1 MEEKTIMK
9 AKSIYAVLA
18 SLMLTTG
25 LVACGPE
32 TNPTGGNT
40 GVGTTS
46 SPTTQAPEVKKG
58 TVVLSFDNNQ
68 GTVTADKTNGD
79 VGQTVTLTITP
90 NEGYE
95 IDSVKAN
102 DKVLSG
108 TTYSFKLVEGENN
121 VEVTFKAKAVE
132 PEVEYNIIYTASEDY
147 DVKELSATKAK
158 KGQTVTFKV
167 EVKNEN
173 KELDEVKVNGT
184 ALTANDGVYS
194 FVMGEADVAIEVT
207 LKDKAV
213 EPEVEYNITY
223 TASEDYTVTNLAT
236 KATKGTKV
244 TFNIAV
250 NDENK
255 ELSSIKANDVDCTLE
270 EDGSYSFVMPE
281 GDVAIAITLQ
291 TKVNLNLSITS
302 DKQSYKEGDGAAVL
316 QATFGDVQV
325 EGATYVWDGTD
336 AKDIGVVNPFADD
349 ESKQYFTP
357 TNVGKGTV
365 KVTATVDGKEYK
377 ASLNITVEADYT
389 KYTEIKTADAMV
401 ELLNKKDAINGKY
414 CLGANIDLGGMQVNG
429 RANNSIFVGTIDGR
443 GYTLSNFV
451 VKNDSSL
458 ETDKAT
464 GLFWQYQGVL
474 RNIHIKGTID
484 SAGFS
489 GLLAKEVCGP
499 QAKIT
504 DCLFEAKNVQTG
516 VDWTWA
522 RNGVI
527 ASTLQNEA
535 KVENVVTN
543 LDATDAMCLPFFAYS
558 WTETQ
563 VMKNAYT
570 NIAHDTQ
577 NENYK
582 PFNPNGGDI
591 SAQVMENINHT
602 PFDSTLAS
610 AYTTLDSSVWTLEDN
625 KMPVLAHDSEA
636 PEKLEAMLIASAD
649 TTSLSMKE
657 DGTKTATITTSLKY
671 STETLSDYSYT
682 LDPSDASV
690 ISVTN
695 NNDGTFGI
703 TAVAAGEATV
713 SVSAKLGDKTLTA
726 EAITFTVKSADAPKY
741 EIPDGA
747 FEIKDVATF
756 KTVFDKGAAY
766 STRNFYLSSDI
777 DLTGDELT
785 TAKMMWMAGEFSGIF
800 EGQGHTI
807 TGDISW
813 DMFNIIAAN
822 GVVRNLNIKTSNPVE
837 ANRGPLAHTNK
848 GTISNVH
855 IDMTVVEKRA
865 TNTFAGMFFSNEG
878 KVEDSSVAFHVNTA
892 SNTIKSFSNIGSGTY
907 TNCTYTVDGT
917 WDGAQ
922 NAVVAT
928 DGTTKKDA

>member
-1 MEEKTIMK
+1 MK

-40 GVGTTS
+40 GGGITS

-132 PEVEYNIIYTASEDY
+132 PEVEYNITYTASEDY

-173 KELDEVKVNGT
+173 KELDEVKANGT

-194 FVMGEADVAIEVT
+194 FVMGEADAVIEVT

-281 GDVAIAITLQ
+281 GDVAIEITLQ

-316 QATFGDVQV
+316 QATFGDDQV

-336 AKDIGVVNPFADD
+336 AKDVGVVNPFADD
-349 ESKQYFTP
+349 DSKQYFTP

-365 KVTATVDGKEYK
+365 KVTATVNGKEYK

-389 KYTEIKTADAMV
+389 KYTEIKTADAMI
-401 ELLNKKDAINGKY
+401 ELLNKKDTVNGKY

-429 RANNSIFVGTIDGR
+429 RANNSIFVGTLDGR

-464 GLFWQYQGVL
+464 GLFWMYQGVL

-484 SAGFS
+484 TAGFS
-489 GLLAKEVCGP
+489 GLLAKEVSGP

-558 WTETQ
+558 WTGTQ

-582 PFNPNGGDI
+582 PFNPEGRDI

-610 AYTTLDSSVWTLEDN
+610 AYTTLDSSIWTLEDN

-636 PEKLEAMLIASAD
+636 PEKLEAKLTASAD

-766 STRNFYLSSDI
+766 STRNFYLSADI

-785 TAKMMWMAGEFSGIF
+785 TTQMMWMAGEFSGIF

-807 TGDISW
+807 TGDIGW
-813 DMFNIIAAN
+813 DMFNIIAAS
-822 GVVRNLNIKTSNPVE
+822 GVVRNVNIKTSNPIE

-892 SNTIKSFSNIGSGTY
+892 SNTIKSFSSVGSGTY

>member
-1 MEEKTIMK
+1 MK

-40 GVGTTS
+40 GGSTTS

-102 DKVLSG
+102 DKALSG

-132 PEVEYNIIYTASEDY
+132 PEVEYNITYAASEDY

-194 FVMGEADVAIEVT
+194 FVMGEADAVIEVT

-244 TFNIAV
+244 TFNIAI

-316 QATFGDVQV
+316 QATFGDDQV

-336 AKDIGVVNPFADD
+336 AKDIGVVNPFTDD
-349 ESKQYFTP
+349 DSKQYFTP

-504 DCLFEAKNVQTG
+504 DCLFEAKNVQTMADG
-516 VDWTWA
+516 TWG

-543 LDATDAMCLPFFAYS
+543 LDATDAMCMPFFAYS
-558 WTETQ
+558 WTGTQ

-570 NIAHDTQ
+570 NIVHDTEH
-577 NENYK
+577 ENYK
-582 PFNPNGGDI
+582 PFNPSGGDI

-610 AYTTLDSSVWTLEDN
+610 AYTTLDSSIWTLEDN

-636 PEKLEAMLIASAD
+636 PEKLEAMLTASAD

-713 SVSAKLGDKTLTA
+713 SVSAKLGDKTLTT

-766 STRNFYLSSDI
+766 TTRNFYLSSDI
-777 DLTGDELT
+777 DLTGDNLT
-785 TAKMMWMAGEFSGIF
+785 TTQMMWMAGEFSGIF

-822 GVVRNLNIKTSNPVE
+822 GVVRNVNIKTSNPVE

>member
-1 MEEKTIMK
+1 MK

-40 GVGTTS
+40 GGGITS

-132 PEVEYNIIYTASEDY
+132 PEVEYNITYTASEDY

-184 ALTANDGVYS
+184 ALIANDGVYS
-194 FVMGEADVAIEVT
+194 FVMGEADAVIEVT

-316 QATFGDVQV
+316 QATFGDDQV

-336 AKDIGVVNPFADD
+336 AKDVGVVNPFADD
-349 ESKQYFTP
+349 DSKQYFTP

-365 KVTATVDGKEYK
+365 KVTATVNGKEYK

-389 KYTEIKTADAMV
+389 KYTEIKTADAMI
-401 ELLNKKDAINGKY
+401 ELLNKKDTVNGKY

-429 RANNSIFVGTIDGR
+429 RANNSIFVGTLDGR

-451 VKNDSSL
+451 VKNDSSQ

-484 SAGFS
+484 AAGFS
-489 GLLAKEVCGP
+489 GLLAKEVSGP

-527 ASTLQNEA
+527 ASTLQNAA

-558 WTETQ
+558 WTGTQ

-582 PFNPNGGDI
+582 PFNPEGHDI

-610 AYTTLDSSVWTLEDN
+610 AYTTLDSSIWTLEDN
-625 KMPVLAHDSEA
+625 KMPVLTHDSEA
-636 PEKLEAMLIASAD
+636 PEKLEAKLTASAD

-766 STRNFYLSSDI
+766 TTRNFYLSSDI
-777 DLTGDELT
+777 DLTGDDLT
-785 TAKMMWMAGEFSGIF
+785 TTQMMWMAGEFSGIF

-813 DMFNIIAAN
+813 DMFNIIAAS
-822 GVVRNLNIKTSNPVE
+822 GVVRNVNIKTSNPIE

-892 SNTIKSFSNIGSGTY
+892 SNTIKSFSSVGSGTY

>member
-1 MEEKTIMK
+1 MK

-40 GVGTTS
+40 GGGTTS

-132 PEVEYNIIYTASEDY
+132 PEVEYNITYAASEDY

-244 TFNIAV
+244 TFNIAI

-316 QATFGDVQV
+316 QATFGDDQV

-349 ESKQYFTP
+349 DSKQYFTP

-766 STRNFYLSSDI
+766 TTRNFYLSSDI
-777 DLTGDELT
+777 DLTGDDLT
-785 TAKMMWMAGEFSGIF
+785 TTQMMWMAGEFSGIF

-813 DMFNIIAAN
+813 DMFNIIAAS
-822 GVVRNLNIKTSNPVE
+822 GVVRNVNIKTSNPVE

>member
-1 MEEKTIMK
+1 MK

-40 GVGTTS
+40 GGSTTS

-132 PEVEYNIIYTASEDY
+132 PEVEYNITYAASEDY

-194 FVMGEADVAIEVT
+194 FVMGETDAVIEVT

-244 TFNIAV
+244 TFNIAI

-291 TKVNLNLSITS
+291 TKVNLNLTITS

-316 QATFGDVQV
+316 QATFGDDQV

-336 AKDIGVVNPFADD
+336 AKDVGVINPYTDD

-429 RANNSIFVGTIDGR
+429 RANNSIFVGTLDGR

-489 GLLAKEVCGP
+489 GLLAKEVSGP
-499 QAKIT
+499 QARIT

-543 LDATDAMCLPFFAYS
+543 LDATDAMCMPFFAYS
-558 WTETQ
+558 WTGTQ

-582 PFNPNGGDI
+582 PFNPEGRDI

-610 AYTTLDSSVWTLEDN
+610 AYTTLDSSIWTLEDN

-636 PEKLEAMLIASAD
+636 PEKLEAKLTASAD

-766 STRNFYLSSDI
+766 TTRNFYLSNDI
-777 DLTGDELT
+777 DLTGDDLT
-785 TAKMMWMAGEFSGIF
+785 TTPMMWMAGEFSGIF

-822 GVVRNLNIKTSNPVE
+822 GVVRNVNIKTSNPVE

>member
-1 MEEKTIMK
+1 MK

-40 GVGTTS
+40 GGGITS

-132 PEVEYNIIYTASEDY
+132 PEVEYNITYTASEDY

-184 ALTANDGVYS
+184 ALIANDGVYS
-194 FVMGEADVAIEVT
+194 FVMGEADAVIEVT

-223 TASEDYTVTNLAT
+223 TVSEDYTVTNLAT

-316 QATFGDVQV
+316 QATFGDDQV

-336 AKDIGVVNPFADD
+336 AKDVGVVNPFADD
-349 ESKQYFTP
+349 DSKQYFTP

-365 KVTATVDGKEYK
+365 KVTATVNGKEYK

-389 KYTEIKTADAMV
+389 KYTEIKTADAMI
-401 ELLNKKDAINGKY
+401 ELLNKKDTVNGKY

-429 RANNSIFVGTIDGR
+429 RANNSTFVGTIDGR

-484 SAGFS
+484 TAGFS
-489 GLLAKEVCGP
+489 GLLAKEVSGP
-499 QAKIT
+499 QTRIT

-577 NENYK
+577 SENYK
-582 PFNPNGGDI
+582 PFNPEGRDI

-610 AYTTLDSSVWTLEDN
+610 AYTTLDSSIWTLEDN

-636 PEKLEAMLIASAD
+636 PVKLEAMLTASVD

-741 EIPDGA
+741 EIPDDA
-747 FEIKDVATF
+747 FEIKDIATF

-807 TGDISW
+807 TGDINW
-813 DMFNIIAAN
+813 DMFNIIAAS
-822 GVVRNLNIKTSNPVE
+822 GVVRNVNIKTSNPIE

-848 GTISNVH
+848 GTILNVH
-855 IDMTVVEKRA
+855 IDMTVVDERA

>member
-1 MEEKTIMK
+1 MK

-40 GVGTTS
+40 GGSTTS

-108 TTYSFKLVEGENN
+108 ATYSFKLVEGENN

-132 PEVEYNIIYTASEDY
+132 PEVEYNITYTASEDY

-173 KELDEVKVNGT
+173 KELDEVKANGT

-194 FVMGEADVAIEVT
+194 FVMGEADAVIEVT

-244 TFNIAV
+244 TFNIAI

-291 TKVNLNLSITS
+291 IKVNLNLSITS

-316 QATFGDVQV
+316 QATFGDDQV

-570 NIAHDTQ
+570 NIAHDTEH
-577 NENYK
+577 ENYE

-602 PFDSTLAS
+602 LFDSTLAS

-636 PEKLEAMLIASAD
+636 PEKLEAMLTASAD

-690 ISVTN
+690 INVTN

-766 STRNFYLSSDI
+766 TTRNFYLSSDI

-785 TAKMMWMAGEFSGIF
+785 TTQMMWMAGEFSGIF

-822 GVVRNLNIKTSNPVE
+822 GVVRNVNIKTSNPVE

>member
-1 MEEKTIMK
+1 MK

-40 GVGTTS
+40 GGGTTS

-132 PEVEYNIIYTASEDY
+132 PEVEYNITYTASEDY

-194 FVMGEADVAIEVT
+194 FVMGEADAVIEVT

-281 GDVAIAITLQ
+281 GDVTIAITLQ

-316 QATFGDVQV
+316 QATFGDDQV

-429 RANNSIFVGTIDGR
+429 RANNSIFVGTLDGR
-443 GYTLSNFV
+443 GYTLSNFM

-636 PEKLEAMLIASAD
+636 PEKLEAMLTASAD

-747 FEIKDVATF
+747 FEIKDIATF

-822 GVVRNLNIKTSNPVE
+822 GVVRNVNIKTSNPVE

>member
-1 MEEKTIMK
+1 MK

-40 GVGTTS
+40 GGSTTS

-132 PEVEYNIIYTASEDY
+132 PEVEYNVTYAASEDY

-167 EVKNEN
+167 EAKNEN

-194 FVMGEADVAIEVT
+194 FVMGEADAVIEVT

-281 GDVAIAITLQ
+281 GDVAIVITLQ

-316 QATFGDVQV
+316 QATFGDDQV

-451 VKNDSSL
+451 IKNDSSQ

-489 GLLAKEVCGP
+489 GLLAKEVSGP
-499 QAKIT
+499 QARIT

-543 LDATDAMCLPFFAYS
+543 LDATDAMCMPFFAYS

-582 PFNPNGGDI
+582 PFNPEGRDI

-610 AYTTLDSSVWTLEDN
+610 AYTTLDSSIWTLEDN

-636 PEKLEAMLIASAD
+636 PEKLEAMLTASAD

-766 STRNFYLSSDI
+766 TTRNFYLSNDI
-777 DLTGDELT
+777 DLTGDDLT
-785 TAKMMWMAGEFSGIF
+785 TTKMMWMAGEFSGIF

-822 GVVRNLNIKTSNPVE
+822 GVVRNVNIKTSNPVE

>member
-1 MEEKTIMK
+1 MK
-9 AKSIYAVLA
+9 AKSIYSVLA

-40 GVGTTS
+40 GGSTTS

-132 PEVEYNIIYTASEDY
+132 PEVEYNVTYAASEDY
-147 DVKELSATKAK
+147 DVKELSVTKAK

-173 KELDEVKVNGT
+173 KELDEVKANGT
-184 ALTANDGVYS
+184 ALTADDGVYS
-194 FVMGEADVAIEVT
+194 FVMGEADAVIEVT

-244 TFNIAV
+244 TFNIAI

-451 VKNDSSL
+451 VKNDSSE

-516 VDWTWA
+516 VDWTWG

-543 LDATDAMCLPFFAYS
+543 LDATDAMCMPFFAYS
-558 WTETQ
+558 WTGTQ

-610 AYTTLDSSVWTLEDN
+610 AYTTLDSSIWTLEDN

-636 PEKLEAMLIASAD
+636 PEKLEAMLTASAD

-766 STRNFYLSSDI
+766 TTRNFYLSNDI
-777 DLTGDELT
+777 DLTGDDLT
-785 TAKMMWMAGEFSGIF
+785 TTPMMWMAGEFSGIF

-822 GVVRNLNIKTSNPVE
+822 GVVRNVNIKTSNSVE

-928 DGTTKKDA
+928 DGTTKKDV

>member
-40 GVGTTS
+40 GGGITS

-132 PEVEYNIIYTASEDY
+132 PEVEYNITYTASEDY

-194 FVMGEADVAIEVT
+194 FVMGEADAVIEVT

-316 QATFGDVQV
+316 QATFGDDQV

-336 AKDIGVVNPFADD
+336 AKDVGVVNPFADD
-349 ESKQYFTP
+349 DSKQYFTP

-365 KVTATVDGKEYK
+365 KVTATVNGKEYK

-389 KYTEIKTADAMV
+389 KYTEIKTADAMI
-401 ELLNKKDAINGKY
+401 ELLNKKDTVNGKY

-429 RANNSIFVGTIDGR
+429 RANNSIFVGTLDGR

-558 WTETQ
+558 WTGTQ

-582 PFNPNGGDI
+582 PFNPEGHDI

-610 AYTTLDSSVWTLEDN
+610 AYTTLDSSIWTLEDN

-777 DLTGDELT
+777 DLTGDDLT
-785 TAKMMWMAGEFSGIF
+785 TTQMMWMAGEFSGIF

-813 DMFNIIAAN
+813 DMFNIIAAS
-822 GVVRNLNIKTSNPVE
+822 GVVRNVNIKTSNPIE

-892 SNTIKSFSNIGSGTY
+892 SNTIKSFSSVGSGTY

>member
-1 MEEKTIMK
+1 MK

-40 GVGTTS
+40 GGSTTS

-132 PEVEYNIIYTASEDY
+132 PEVEYNITFAASEDY
-147 DVKELSATKAK
+147 DVKELSVTKAK

-194 FVMGEADVAIEVT
+194 FVMGEADAVIEVT

-244 TFNIAV
+244 TFNIAI

-451 VKNDSSL
+451 VKNDSSE

-516 VDWTWA
+516 VDWTWG

-543 LDATDAMCLPFFAYS
+543 LDATDAMCMPFFAYS

-636 PEKLEAMLIASAD
+636 PEKLEAKLTASAD

-671 STETLSDYSYT
+671 STETLSDYFYT

-766 STRNFYLSSDI
+766 TTRNFYLSNDI
-777 DLTGDELT
+777 DLTGDDLT
-785 TAKMMWMAGEFSGIF
+785 TTQMMWMAGEFSGIF

-822 GVVRNLNIKTSNPVE
+822 GVVRNVNIKTSNPVE

>member
-1 MEEKTIMK
+1 MK

-40 GVGTTS
+40 GGGTTS

-132 PEVEYNIIYTASEDY
+132 PEVEYNITYTASEDY

-194 FVMGEADVAIEVT
+194 FVMGEADAVIEVT

-316 QATFGDVQV
+316 QATFGDDQV

-389 KYTEIKTADAMV
+389 KYIEIKTADAMI
-401 ELLNKKDAINGKY
+401 ELLNKKDTVNGKY

-429 RANNSIFVGTIDGR
+429 RANNSTFVGTIDGR

-484 SAGFS
+484 TAGFS
-489 GLLAKEVCGP
+489 GLLAKEVSGP
-499 QAKIT
+499 QTRIT

-577 NENYK
+577 SENYK
-582 PFNPNGGDI
+582 PFNPEGRDI
-591 SAQVMENINHT
+591 SAQIMENINHT

-610 AYTTLDSSVWTLEDN
+610 AYTTLDSSIWTLEDN

-636 PEKLEAMLIASAD
+636 PVKLEAMLTASAD

-741 EIPDGA
+741 EIPDDA
-747 FEIKDVATF
+747 FEIKDIATF

-807 TGDISW
+807 TGDINW
-813 DMFNIIAAN
+813 DMFNIIAASS
-822 GVVRNLNIKTSNPVE
+822 VVRNVNIKTSNPIE

-855 IDMTVVEKRA
+855 IDMTVVDERA

-917 WDGAQ
+917 WGGAQ

>member
-1 MEEKTIMK
+1 MK

-40 GVGTTS
+40 GGGITS

-79 VGQTVTLTITP
+79 VGQIVTLTITP

-121 VEVTFKAKAVE
+121 VEVTFKVKAVE
-132 PEVEYNIIYTASEDY
+132 PEVEYNITYTASEDY

-194 FVMGEADVAIEVT
+194 FVMGEADAVIEVT

-316 QATFGDVQV
+316 QATFGDDQV

-336 AKDIGVVNPFADD
+336 AKDVGVVNPFADD
-349 ESKQYFTP
+349 DSKQYFTP

-365 KVTATVDGKEYK
+365 KVTATVNGKEYK

-389 KYTEIKTADAMV
+389 KYTEIKTADAMI
-401 ELLNKKDAINGKY
+401 ELLNKKDTVNGKY

-429 RANNSIFVGTIDGR
+429 RANNSIFVGTLDGR

-451 VKNDSSL
+451 VKNDSSQ

-484 SAGFS
+484 AAGFS
-489 GLLAKEVCGP
+489 GLLAKEVSGP

-558 WTETQ
+558 WTGTQ

-582 PFNPNGGDI
+582 PFNPEGHDI

-610 AYTTLDSSVWTLEDN
+610 AYTTLDSSIWTLEDN

-636 PEKLEAMLIASAD
+636 PEKLEAKLTASAD

-657 DGTKTATITTSLKY
+657 DGKKTATITTSLKY

-777 DLTGDELT
+777 DLTGDDLT
-785 TAKMMWMAGEFSGIF
+785 TTQMMWMAGEFSGIF

-813 DMFNIIAAN
+813 DMFNIIAAS
-822 GVVRNLNIKTSNPVE
+822 GVVRNVNIKTSNPIE

>member
-1 MEEKTIMK
+1 MK

-40 GVGTTS
+40 GGSTTS

-132 PEVEYNIIYTASEDY
+132 PEVEYNITYAASEDY

-194 FVMGEADVAIEVT
+194 FVMGEADAVIEVT

-281 GDVAIAITLQ
+281 GDVAIVITLQ
-291 TKVNLNLSITS
+291 TKVNLNLTITS

-316 QATFGDVQV
+316 QATFGDDQV

-336 AKDIGVVNPFADD
+336 AKDVGVINPYTDD

-429 RANNSIFVGTIDGR
+429 RANNSIFVGTLDGR

-489 GLLAKEVCGP
+489 GLLAKEVSGP
-499 QAKIT
+499 QARIT

-543 LDATDAMCLPFFAYS
+543 LDATDAMCMPFFAYS
-558 WTETQ
+558 WTGTQ

-582 PFNPNGGDI
+582 PFNPEGRDI

-610 AYTTLDSSVWTLEDN
+610 AYTTLDSSIWTLEDN

-636 PEKLEAMLIASAD
+636 PEKLEAKLTASAD

-766 STRNFYLSSDI
+766 TTRNFYLSNDI
-777 DLTGDELT
+777 DLTGDDLT
-785 TAKMMWMAGEFSGIF
+785 TTPMMWMAGEFSGIF

-822 GVVRNLNIKTSNPVE
+822 GVVRNVNIKTSNPVE

>member
-1 MEEKTIMK
+1 MK

-40 GVGTTS
+40 GGGITS

-132 PEVEYNIIYTASEDY
+132 PEVEYNI
-147 DVKELSATKAK
+147 
-158 KGQTVTFKV
+158 
-167 EVKNEN
+167 
-173 KELDEVKVNGT
+173 
-184 ALTANDGVYS
+184 
-194 FVMGEADVAIEVT
+194 
-207 LKDKAV
+207 
-213 EPEVEYNITY
+213 TY
-223 TASEDYTVTNLAT
+223 AASEDYTVTNLAT

-244 TFNIAV
+244 TFNIAI

-281 GDVAIAITLQ
+281 GDVAIAIILQ

-316 QATFGDVQV
+316 QATFGDDQV

-336 AKDIGVVNPFADD
+336 AKDIGVVNPYTDD

-401 ELLNKKDAINGKY
+401 ELLNKKDVINGKY

-429 RANNSIFVGTIDGR
+429 RANNSTFVGTLDGR

-451 VKNDSSL
+451 VKNDSSQ

-464 GLFWQYQGVL
+464 GLFWMYQGVL

-484 SAGFS
+484 AAGFS
-489 GLLAKEVCGP
+489 GLLAKEVSGP
-499 QAKIT
+499 QARIT

-558 WTETQ
+558 WTGTQ

-582 PFNPNGGDI
+582 PFNPEGRDI

-610 AYTTLDSSVWTLEDN
+610 AYTTLDSSIWTLEDN

-636 PEKLEAMLIASAD
+636 PEKLEAMLTASAD

-713 SVSAKLGDKTLTA
+713 SVSAKLGDKTLTG

-766 STRNFYLSSDI
+766 TTRNFYLSSDI
-777 DLTGDELT
+777 DLTGDDLT
-785 TAKMMWMAGEFSGIF
+785 TTKMMWMAGEFSGIF

-813 DMFNIIAAN
+813 DMFNIIAAS
-822 GVVRNLNIKTSNPVE
+822 GVVRNVNIKTSNPIE

-892 SNTIKSFSNIGSGTY
+892 SNTIKSFSSIGSGTY

-922 NAVVAT
+922 STVVAT

>member
-1 MEEKTIMK
+1 MK

-40 GVGTTS
+40 GGGITS

-132 PEVEYNIIYTASEDY
+132 PEVEYNITYAASEDY

-194 FVMGEADVAIEVT
+194 FFMGEADAVIEVT

-316 QATFGDVQV
+316 QATFGDDQV

-336 AKDIGVVNPFADD
+336 AKDVGVVNPFADD
-349 ESKQYFTP
+349 DSKQYFTP

-365 KVTATVDGKEYK
+365 KVTATVNGKEYK

-389 KYTEIKTADAMV
+389 KYTEIKTADAMI
-401 ELLNKKDAINGKY
+401 ELLNKKDTVNGKY

-429 RANNSIFVGTIDGR
+429 RANNSTFVGTIDGR

-484 SAGFS
+484 TAGFS
-489 GLLAKEVCGP
+489 GLLAKEVSGP
-499 QAKIT
+499 QTRIT

-577 NENYK
+577 SENYK
-582 PFNPNGGDI
+582 PFNPEGRDI

-610 AYTTLDSSVWTLEDN
+610 AYTTLDSSIWTLEDN

-636 PEKLEAMLIASAD
+636 PVKLEAMLTASAD

-726 EAITFTVKSADAPKY
+726 EAITFAVKSADAPKY
-741 EIPDGA
+741 EIPDDA

-807 TGDISW
+807 TGDINW
-813 DMFNIIAAN
+813 DMFNIIAAS
-822 GVVRNLNIKTSNPVE
+822 GVVRNVNIKTSNPIE

-855 IDMTVVEKRA
+855 IDMTVVDERA

>member
-1 MEEKTIMK
+1 MK

-40 GVGTTS
+40 GGSTTS

-132 PEVEYNIIYTASEDY
+132 PEVEYNITYAASEDY

-194 FVMGEADVAIEVT
+194 FVMGEADAVIEVT

-223 TASEDYTVTNLAT
+223 TASEDYTVTNLAA
-236 KATKGTKV
+236 KAIKGTKV

-302 DKQSYKEGDGAAVL
+302 DKQSYKEGYGAAVL

-451 VKNDSSL
+451 VKNDSSQ

-504 DCLFEAKNVQTG
+504 DCLFEPKNVQAG
-516 VDWTWA
+516 VDWTWG

-543 LDATDAMCLPFFAYS
+543 LDATDAMCMPFFAYS
-558 WTETQ
+558 WTGTQ

-610 AYTTLDSSVWTLEDN
+610 VYTTLDSSVWTLEDN

-636 PEKLEAMLIASAD
+636 PEKLEAKLTASAD

-766 STRNFYLSSDI
+766 TTRNFYLSNDI

-785 TAKMMWMAGEFSGIF
+785 TTQMMWMAGEFSGIF

-822 GVVRNLNIKTSNPVE
+822 GVVRNVNIKTSNPVE

>member
-1 MEEKTIMK
+1 MK

-40 GVGTTS
+40 GGGITS

-95 IDSVKAN
+95 IDLVKAN

-121 VEVTFKAKAVE
+121 VEVTFKAKTVE
-132 PEVEYNIIYTASEDY
+132 PEVEYNITYAASEDY

-173 KELDEVKVNGT
+173 KELDEIKVNGT

-194 FVMGEADVAIEVT
+194 FVMGEADAVIEVT

-316 QATFGDVQV
+316 QATFGDDQV

-336 AKDIGVVNPFADD
+336 AKDIGVVNPYTDD

-365 KVTATVDGKEYK
+365 KVTATVNGKEYK

-401 ELLNKKDAINGKY
+401 ELLNKKDVINGKY

-429 RANNSIFVGTIDGR
+429 RANNSTFVGTLDGR

-451 VKNDSSL
+451 VKNDSSQ

-464 GLFWQYQGVL
+464 GLFWMYQGVL

-484 SAGFS
+484 AAGFS
-489 GLLAKEVCGP
+489 GLLAKEVSGP
-499 QAKIT
+499 QARIT

-558 WTETQ
+558 WTGTQ

-582 PFNPNGGDI
+582 PFNPEGRDI

-610 AYTTLDSSVWTLEDN
+610 AYTTLDSSIWTLEDN

-636 PEKLEAMLIASAD
+636 PEKLEAKLTASAD

-703 TAVAAGEATV
+703 TAIAAGEATV

-766 STRNFYLSSDI
+766 TTRNFYLSNDI

-785 TAKMMWMAGEFSGIF
+785 TTKMMWMAGEFSGIF

-813 DMFNIIAAN
+813 DMFNIIAAS
-822 GVVRNLNIKTSNPVE
+822 GVVRNVNIKTSNPIE

>member
-1 MEEKTIMK
+1 MK

-40 GVGTTS
+40 GGGTTS

-132 PEVEYNIIYTASEDY
+132 PEVEYNI
-147 DVKELSATKAK
+147 
-158 KGQTVTFKV
+158 
-167 EVKNEN
+167 
-173 KELDEVKVNGT
+173 
-184 ALTANDGVYS
+184 
-194 FVMGEADVAIEVT
+194 
-207 LKDKAV
+207 
-213 EPEVEYNITY
+213 TY
-223 TASEDYTVTNLAT
+223 TALEDYTVTNLAT

-316 QATFGDVQV
+316 QATFGDDQV

-336 AKDIGVVNPFADD
+336 AKDVGVVNPFADD
-349 ESKQYFTP
+349 DSKQYFTP

-365 KVTATVDGKEYK
+365 KVTATVNGKEYK

-389 KYTEIKTADAMV
+389 KYTEIKTADAMI
-401 ELLNKKDAINGKY
+401 ELLNKKDTVNGKY

-429 RANNSIFVGTIDGR
+429 RANNSTFVGTIDGR

-695 NNDGTFGI
+695 NNDGTFEI

-741 EIPDGA
+741 EIPDDA
-747 FEIKDVATF
+747 FEIKDIATF

-766 STRNFYLSSDI
+766 STRNFYLSNDI

-807 TGDISW
+807 TGDINW
-813 DMFNIIAAN
+813 DMFNIIAAS
-822 GVVRNLNIKTSNPVE
+822 GVVRNVNIKTSNPIE

-855 IDMTVVEKRA
+855 IDMTVVDERA

>member
-1 MEEKTIMK
+1 MK

-40 GVGTTS
+40 GGSTTS

-132 PEVEYNIIYTASEDY
+132 PEVEYNITYAASEDY

-194 FVMGEADVAIEVT
+194 FVMGEADAVIEVT

-244 TFNIAV
+244 TFNIV
-250 NDENK
+250 INDENK

-270 EDGSYSFVMPE
+270 EDGSYSFIMPE

-316 QATFGDVQV
+316 QATFGDAQV

-336 AKDIGVVNPFADD
+336 AKDIGVINPFADD

-451 VKNDSSL
+451 VKNDSSQ

-464 GLFWQYQGVL
+464 GLFWMYQGVL

-484 SAGFS
+484 AAGFS
-489 GLLAKEVCGP
+489 GLLAKEVSGP
-499 QAKIT
+499 QARIT

-558 WTETQ
+558 WTGTQ

-582 PFNPNGGDI
+582 PFNPEGRDI

-610 AYTTLDSSVWTLEDN
+610 AYTTLDSSIWTLEDN

-636 PEKLEAMLIASAD
+636 LEKLEAKLTASAD

-671 STETLSDYSYT
+671 STGTLSDYSYT
-682 LDPSDASV
+682 LAPSDASV

-766 STRNFYLSSDI
+766 TTRNFYLSNDI

-785 TAKMMWMAGEFSGIF
+785 TTQMMWMAGEFSGIF
-800 EGQGHTI
+800 EGQGQTI

-822 GVVRNLNIKTSNPVE
+822 GVVRNVNIKTSNPVE

>member
-1 MEEKTIMK
+1 MK

-40 GVGTTS
+40 GGGITS

-132 PEVEYNIIYTASEDY
+132 PEVEYNI
-147 DVKELSATKAK
+147 
-158 KGQTVTFKV
+158 
-167 EVKNEN
+167 
-173 KELDEVKVNGT
+173 
-184 ALTANDGVYS
+184 
-194 FVMGEADVAIEVT
+194 
-207 LKDKAV
+207 
-213 EPEVEYNITY
+213 TY
-223 TASEDYTVTNLAT
+223 AASEDYTVTNLAT

-291 TKVNLNLSITS
+291 TKVNLNLTITS

-316 QATFGDVQV
+316 QATFGDDQV

-336 AKDIGVVNPFADD
+336 AKDIGAINPYTDD

-365 KVTATVDGKEYK
+365 KVTATVNGKEYK

-401 ELLNKKDAINGKY
+401 ELLNKKDVINGKY

-429 RANNSIFVGTIDGR
+429 RANNSTFVGTLDGR

-451 VKNDSSL
+451 VKNDSSQ

-464 GLFWQYQGVL
+464 GLFWMYQGVL

-484 SAGFS
+484 AAGFS
-489 GLLAKEVCGP
+489 GLLAKEVRGP
-499 QAKIT
+499 QARIT

-558 WTETQ
+558 WTGTQ

-582 PFNPNGGDI
+582 PFNPEGRDI

-610 AYTTLDSSVWTLEDN
+610 AYTTLDSSIWTLEDN

-636 PEKLEAMLIASAD
+636 SEKLEAKLTASAD

-766 STRNFYLSSDI
+766 TTRNFYLFNDI

-785 TAKMMWMAGEFSGIF
+785 TTQMMWMAGEFSGIF

-822 GVVRNLNIKTSNPVE
+822 GVVRNVNIKTSNPVE

>member
-1 MEEKTIMK
+1 M
-9 AKSIYAVLA
+9 
-18 SLMLTTG
+18 
-25 LVACGPE
+25 
-32 TNPTGGNT
+32 
-40 GVGTTS
+40 
-46 SPTTQAPEVKKG
+46 
-58 TVVLSFDNNQ
+58 
-68 GTVTADKTNGD
+68 
-79 VGQTVTLTITP
+79 
-90 NEGYE
+90 
-95 IDSVKAN
+95 
-102 DKVLSG
+102 
-108 TTYSFKLVEGENN
+108 
-121 VEVTFKAKAVE
+121 
-132 PEVEYNIIYTASEDY
+132 
-147 DVKELSATKAK
+147 
-158 KGQTVTFKV
+158 
-167 EVKNEN
+167 
-173 KELDEVKVNGT
+173 DEVKVNGT
-184 ALTANDGVYS
+184 ALIANDGVYS
-194 FVMGEADVAIEVT
+194 FVMGEADAVIEVT

-213 EPEVEYNITY
+213 EPEVEYNISY

-281 GDVAIAITLQ
+281 GDVAIAIILQ

-316 QATFGDVQV
+316 QATFGDDQV

-336 AKDIGVVNPFADD
+336 AKDVGVVNPFADD
-349 ESKQYFTP
+349 DSKQYFTP

-365 KVTATVDGKEYK
+365 KVTATVNGKEYK

-389 KYTEIKTADAMV
+389 KYTEIKTADAMI
-401 ELLNKKDAINGKY
+401 ELLNKKDTVNGKY

-429 RANNSIFVGTIDGR
+429 RANNSTFVGTIDGR

-484 SAGFS
+484 TAGFS
-489 GLLAKEVCGP
+489 GLLAKEVSGP
-499 QAKIT
+499 QTRIT

-577 NENYK
+577 SENYK
-582 PFNPNGGDI
+582 PFNPEGRDI

-610 AYTTLDSSVWTLEDN
+610 AYTTLDSSIWTLEDN

-636 PEKLEAMLIASAD
+636 PVKLEAMLTASVD

-741 EIPDGA
+741 EIPDDA
-747 FEIKDVATF
+747 FEIKDIATF

-807 TGDISW
+807 TGDINW
-813 DMFNIIAAN
+813 DMFNIIAAS
-822 GVVRNLNIKTSNPVE
+822 GVVRNVNIKTSNPIE

-855 IDMTVVEKRA
+855 IDMTVVDERA

>member
-1 MEEKTIMK
+1 M
-9 AKSIYAVLA
+9 
-18 SLMLTTG
+18 
-25 LVACGPE
+25 
-32 TNPTGGNT
+32 
-40 GVGTTS
+40 
-46 SPTTQAPEVKKG
+46 
-58 TVVLSFDNNQ
+58 
-68 GTVTADKTNGD
+68 
-79 VGQTVTLTITP
+79 
-90 NEGYE
+90 
-95 IDSVKAN
+95 
-102 DKVLSG
+102 
-108 TTYSFKLVEGENN
+108 
-121 VEVTFKAKAVE
+121 
-132 PEVEYNIIYTASEDY
+132 
-147 DVKELSATKAK
+147 
-158 KGQTVTFKV
+158 
-167 EVKNEN
+167 
-173 KELDEVKVNGT
+173 DEVKVNGT

-194 FVMGEADVAIEVT
+194 FVMGEADAVIEVT

-244 TFNIAV
+244 TFNIAI

-316 QATFGDVQV
+316 QATFGDDQV

-336 AKDIGVVNPFADD
+336 AKDVGVVNPFADD
-349 ESKQYFTP
+349 DSKQYFTP

-365 KVTATVDGKEYK
+365 KVTATVNGKEYK

-389 KYTEIKTADAMV
+389 KYTEIKTADAMI
-401 ELLNKKDAINGKY
+401 ELLNKKDTVNGKY

-429 RANNSIFVGTIDGR
+429 RANNSTFVGTIDGR

-484 SAGFS
+484 TAGFS
-489 GLLAKEVCGP
+489 GLLAKEVSGP
-499 QAKIT
+499 QTRIT

-577 NENYK
+577 SENYK
-582 PFNPNGGDI
+582 PFNPEGRDI

-610 AYTTLDSSVWTLEDN
+610 AYTTLDSSIWTLEDN

-636 PEKLEAMLIASAD
+636 PVKLEAMLTASVD

-741 EIPDGA
+741 EIPDDA
-747 FEIKDVATF
+747 FEIKDIATF

-807 TGDISW
+807 TGDINW
-813 DMFNIIAAN
+813 DMFNIIAAS
-822 GVVRNLNIKTSNPVE
+822 GVVRNVNIKTSNPIE

-855 IDMTVVEKRA
+855 IDMTVVDERA

>member
-1 MEEKTIMK
+1 MK

-40 GVGTTS
+40 GGGITS

-132 PEVEYNIIYTASEDY
+132 PEVEYNITYTASEDY

-194 FVMGEADVAIEVT
+194 FFMGEADAVIEVT

-316 QATFGDVQV
+316 QATFGDDQV

-336 AKDIGVVNPFADD
+336 AKDVGVVNPFADD
-349 ESKQYFTP
+349 DSKQYFTP

-365 KVTATVDGKEYK
+365 KVTATVNGKEYK

-389 KYTEIKTADAMV
+389 KYTEIKTADAMI
-401 ELLNKKDAINGKY
+401 ELLNKKDTVNGKY

-429 RANNSIFVGTIDGR
+429 RANNSTFVGTIDGR

-484 SAGFS
+484 TAGFS
-489 GLLAKEVCGP
+489 GLLAKEVSGP
-499 QAKIT
+499 QTRIT

-577 NENYK
+577 SENYK
-582 PFNPNGGDI
+582 PFNPEGRDI

-610 AYTTLDSSVWTLEDN
+610 AYTTLDSSIWTLEDN

-636 PEKLEAMLIASAD
+636 PVKLEAMLTASAD

-741 EIPDGA
+741 EIPDDA

-807 TGDISW
+807 TGDINW
-813 DMFNIIAAN
+813 DMFNIIAAS
-822 GVVRNLNIKTSNPVE
+822 GVVRNVNIKTSNPIE

-855 IDMTVVEKRA
+855 IDMTVVDERA

>member
-1 MEEKTIMK
+1 M
-9 AKSIYAVLA
+9 
-18 SLMLTTG
+18 G
-25 LVACGPE
+25 LK
-32 TNPTGGNT
+32 PTRQVVIPGG
-40 GVGTTS
+40 GITS

-121 VEVTFKAKAVE
+121 VEVTFKA
-132 PEVEYNIIYTASEDY
+132 
-147 DVKELSATKAK
+147 
-158 KGQTVTFKV
+158 
-167 EVKNEN
+167 
-173 KELDEVKVNGT
+173 
-184 ALTANDGVYS
+184 
-194 FVMGEADVAIEVT
+194 
-207 LKDKAV
+207 KAV

-316 QATFGDVQV
+316 QATFGDDQV

-336 AKDIGVVNPFADD
+336 AKDVGVVNPFADD
-349 ESKQYFTP
+349 DSKQYFTP

-365 KVTATVDGKEYK
+365 KVTATVNGKEYK

-389 KYTEIKTADAMV
+389 KYIEIKTADAMI
-401 ELLNKKDAINGKY
+401 ELLNKKDTVNGKY

-429 RANNSIFVGTIDGR
+429 RANNSTFVGTIDGR

-484 SAGFS
+484 TAGFS
-489 GLLAKEVCGP
+489 GLLAKEVSGP
-499 QAKIT
+499 QTRIT

-577 NENYK
+577 SENYK
-582 PFNPNGGDI
+582 PFNPEGRDI
-591 SAQVMENINHT
+591 SAQVMENINYT

-610 AYTTLDSSVWTLEDN
+610 AYTTLDSSIWTLEDN

-636 PEKLEAMLIASAD
+636 PVKLEAMLTASAD

-741 EIPDGA
+741 EIPDDA
-747 FEIKDVATF
+747 FEIKDIATF

-777 DLTGDELT
+777 DLTGDDLT

-807 TGDISW
+807 TGDINW
-813 DMFNIIAAN
+813 DMFNIIAAS
-822 GVVRNLNIKTSNPVE
+822 GVVRNVNIKTSNPIE

-855 IDMTVVEKRA
+855 IDMTVVDERA

>member
-1 MEEKTIMK
+1 MK

-40 GVGTTS
+40 GGGTTS

-132 PEVEYNIIYTASEDY
+132 PEVEYNITYTASEDY

-167 EVKNEN
+167 EVKNKN

-194 FVMGEADVAIEVT
+194 FVMGEADAVIEVT

-244 TFNIAV
+244 TFNIAI

-429 RANNSIFVGTIDGR
+429 RANNSIFVGTLDGR

-636 PEKLEAMLIASAD
+636 PEKLEAMLTASAD

-741 EIPDGA
+741 EIPDDA

-766 STRNFYLSSDI
+766 TTRNFYLSSDI
-777 DLTGDELT
+777 DLTGDDLT
-785 TAKMMWMAGEFSGIF
+785 TTQMMWMAGEFSGIF

-813 DMFNIIAAN
+813 DMFNIIAAS
-822 GVVRNLNIKTSNPVE
+822 GVVRNVNIKTSNPVE

>member
-1 MEEKTIMK
+1 
-9 AKSIYAVLA
+9 
-18 SLMLTTG
+18 ML
-25 LVACGPE
+25 
-32 TNPTGGNT
+32 
-40 GVGTTS
+40 
-46 SPTTQAPEVKKG
+46 
-58 TVVLSFDNNQ
+58 
-68 GTVTADKTNGD
+68 
-79 VGQTVTLTITP
+79 I
-90 NEGYE
+90 
-95 IDSVKAN
+95 
-102 DKVLSG
+102 
-108 TTYSFKLVEGENN
+108 
-121 VEVTFKAKAVE
+121 
-132 PEVEYNIIYTASEDY
+132 
-147 DVKELSATKAK
+147 
-158 KGQTVTFKV
+158 
-167 EVKNEN
+167 
-173 KELDEVKVNGT
+173 

-194 FVMGEADVAIEVT
+194 FVMGEADAVIEVT

-281 GDVAIAITLQ
+281 GDVVIAITLQ

-302 DKQSYKEGDGAAVL
+302 DKQSYKEGDA
-316 QATFGDVQV
+316 
-325 EGATYVWDGTD
+325 
-336 AKDIGVVNPFADD
+336 
-349 ESKQYFTP
+349 KQYFTP

-543 LDATDAMCLPFFAYS
+543 LDATDAMCLPFF
-558 WTETQ
+558 
-563 VMKNAYT
+563 
-570 NIAHDTQ
+570 
-577 NENYK
+577 
-582 PFNPNGGDI
+582 GGDI

-636 PEKLEAMLIASAD
+636 PEKLEAMLTASAD

-657 DGTKTATITTSLKY
+657 DGTKTATITTSLK
-671 STETLSDYSYT
+671 
-682 LDPSDASV
+682 
-690 ISVTN
+690 
-695 NNDGTFGI
+695 
-703 TAVAAGEATV
+703 
-713 SVSAKLGDKTLTA
+713 
-726 EAITFTVKSADAPKY
+726 
-741 EIPDGA
+741 
-747 FEIKDVATF
+747 
-756 KTVFDKGAAY
+756 
-766 STRNFYLSSDI
+766 
-777 DLTGDELT
+777 
-785 TAKMMWMAGEFSGIF
+785 
-800 EGQGHTI
+800 
-807 TGDISW
+807 
-813 DMFNIIAAN
+813 
-822 GVVRNLNIKTSNPVE
+822 
-837 ANRGPLAHTNK
+837 
-848 GTISNVH
+848 
-855 IDMTVVEKRA
+855 
-865 TNTFAGMFFSNEG
+865 
-878 KVEDSSVAFHVNTA
+878 
-892 SNTIKSFSNIGSGTY
+892 
-907 TNCTYTVDGT
+907 
-917 WDGAQ
+917 
-922 NAVVAT
+922 
-928 DGTTKKDA
+928 

>member
-1 MEEKTIMK
+1 MK

-40 GVGTTS
+40 GGSTTS

-132 PEVEYNIIYTASEDY
+132 PEVEYNITYTASEDY

-167 EVKNEN
+167 EVKKEN

-194 FVMGEADVAIEVT
+194 FVMGEADAVIEVT

-244 TFNIAV
+244 TFNIVV

-316 QATFGDVQV
+316 QATFGDDQV
-325 EGATYVWDGTD
+325 EGAIYVWDGTD
-336 AKDIGVVNPFADD
+336 AKDIGVVNPFKDD
-349 ESKQYFTP
+349 DSKQYFTP
-357 TNVGKGTV
+357 NNVGKGTV

-429 RANNSIFVGTIDGR
+429 RANNSIFVGTLDGR

-591 SAQVMENINHT
+591 STQVMENINHT

-610 AYTTLDSSVWTLEDN
+610 AYTTLDSSIWTLEDN

-741 EIPDGA
+741 EIPDDA

-766 STRNFYLSSDI
+766 TTRNFYLSSDI
-777 DLTGDELT
+777 DLTGDDLT
-785 TAKMMWMAGEFSGIF
+785 TTQMMWMAGEFSGIF

-822 GVVRNLNIKTSNPVE
+822 GVVRNVNIKTSNPVE

>member
-1 MEEKTIMK
+1 MK

-40 GVGTTS
+40 GGGITS

-95 IDSVKAN
+95 IDLVKAN

-132 PEVEYNIIYTASEDY
+132 PEVEYNI
-147 DVKELSATKAK
+147 
-158 KGQTVTFKV
+158 
-167 EVKNEN
+167 
-173 KELDEVKVNGT
+173 
-184 ALTANDGVYS
+184 
-194 FVMGEADVAIEVT
+194 
-207 LKDKAV
+207 
-213 EPEVEYNITY
+213 TY
-223 TASEDYTVTNLAT
+223 AASEDYTVTNLAT

-244 TFNIAV
+244 TFNIAI

-281 GDVAIAITLQ
+281 GDVAIAIILQ

-316 QATFGDVQV
+316 QATFGDAQV

-414 CLGANIDLGGMQVNG
+414 CLGANIDLSGMQVNG

-451 VKNDSSL
+451 VKNDSSQ

-464 GLFWQYQGVL
+464 GLFWMYQGVL

-484 SAGFS
+484 AAGFS
-489 GLLAKEVCGP
+489 GLLAKEVSGP
-499 QAKIT
+499 QARIT

-558 WTETQ
+558 WTGTQ

-582 PFNPNGGDI
+582 PFNPEGRDI

-610 AYTTLDSSVWTLEDN
+610 AYTTLDSSIWTLEDN

-636 PEKLEAMLIASAD
+636 PEKLEAMLTASAD

-747 FEIKDVATF
+747 F
-756 KTVFDKGAAY
+756 
-766 STRNFYLSSDI
+766 
-777 DLTGDELT
+777 
-785 TAKMMWMAGEFSGIF
+785 
-800 EGQGHTI
+800 
-807 TGDISW
+807 
-813 DMFNIIAAN
+813 
-822 GVVRNLNIKTSNPVE
+822 
-837 ANRGPLAHTNK
+837 
-848 GTISNVH
+848 
-855 IDMTVVEKRA
+855 
-865 TNTFAGMFFSNEG
+865 
-878 KVEDSSVAFHVNTA
+878 
-892 SNTIKSFSNIGSGTY
+892 
-907 TNCTYTVDGT
+907 
-917 WDGAQ
+917 
-922 NAVVAT
+922 
-928 DGTTKKDA
+928 

>member
-1 MEEKTIMK
+1 MK

>member
-1 MEEKTIMK
+1 MK

-40 GVGTTS
+40 GGGITS

-132 PEVEYNIIYTASEDY
+132 PEVEYNI
-147 DVKELSATKAK
+147 
-158 KGQTVTFKV
+158 
-167 EVKNEN
+167 
-173 KELDEVKVNGT
+173 
-184 ALTANDGVYS
+184 
-194 FVMGEADVAIEVT
+194 
-207 LKDKAV
+207 
-213 EPEVEYNITY
+213 TY
-223 TASEDYTVTNLAT
+223 AASEDYTVTNLAT

-291 TKVNLNLSITS
+291 TKVNLNLSIIS
-302 DKQSYKEGDGAAVL
+302 DKRSYKEGDGAAVL
-316 QATFGDVQV
+316 QATFGDDQV

-401 ELLNKKDAINGKY
+401 ELLNKKDVINGKY

-504 DCLFEAKNVQTG
+504 DCLFEAKNVQAG
-516 VDWTWA
+516 VDWTWG

-543 LDATDAMCLPFFAYS
+543 LDATDAMCMPFFAYS
-558 WTETQ
+558 WTGTQ

-636 PEKLEAMLIASAD
+636 PEKLEAMLTASAD

-766 STRNFYLSSDI
+766 TTRNFYLSNDI
-777 DLTGDELT
+777 DLTGDDLT
-785 TAKMMWMAGEFSGIF
+785 TTPMMWMAGEFSGIF

-822 GVVRNLNIKTSNPVE
+822 GVVRNVNIKTSNPVE

-907 TNCTYTVDGT
+907 TNYTYTVDGT

>member
-1 MEEKTIMK
+1 MK

-40 GVGTTS
+40 GGGITS

-95 IDSVKAN
+95 IDLVKAN

-132 PEVEYNIIYTASEDY
+132 PEVEYNITYAASEDY

-173 KELDEVKVNGT
+173 KELDEVKANGT
-184 ALTANDGVYS
+184 VLTANDGVYS
-194 FVMGEADVAIEVT
+194 FVMGEADAVIEVT

-244 TFNIAV
+244 TFNIV
-250 NDENK
+250 INDENK

-270 EDGSYSFVMPE
+270 EDGSYSFIMPE

-316 QATFGDVQV
+316 QATFGDDQV

-451 VKNDSSL
+451 VKNDSSQ

-464 GLFWQYQGVL
+464 GLFWMYQGVL

-484 SAGFS
+484 AAGFS
-489 GLLAKEVCGP
+489 GLLAKEVSGP
-499 QAKIT
+499 QARIT

-558 WTETQ
+558 WTGTQ

-582 PFNPNGGDI
+582 PFNPEGRDI

-610 AYTTLDSSVWTLEDN
+610 AYTTLDSSIWTLEDN

-636 PEKLEAMLIASAD
+636 PEKLEAKLTASAD

-766 STRNFYLSSDI
+766 TTRNFYLSNDI
-777 DLTGDELT
+777 DLTGDDLT
-785 TAKMMWMAGEFSGIF
+785 TTPMMWMAGEFSGIF

-822 GVVRNLNIKTSNPVE
+822 GVVRNVNIKTSNPVE

-878 KVEDSSVAFHVNTA
+878 KVEDSSVVFHVNTA

>member
-1 MEEKTIMK
+1 MK

-25 LVACGPE
+25 LVACGSE

-40 GVGTTS
+40 GGGITS

-58 TVVLSFDNNQ
+58 TVVLSFDNSQ

-95 IDSVKAN
+95 IDSVKSN

-121 VEVTFKAKAVE
+121 VEVTFKA
-132 PEVEYNIIYTASEDY
+132 
-147 DVKELSATKAK
+147 
-158 KGQTVTFKV
+158 
-167 EVKNEN
+167 
-173 KELDEVKVNGT
+173 
-184 ALTANDGVYS
+184 
-194 FVMGEADVAIEVT
+194 
-207 LKDKAV
+207 KAV

-244 TFNIAV
+244 TFNIAI

-316 QATFGDVQV
+316 QATFGDDQV

-336 AKDIGVVNPFADD
+336 AKDVGVVNPFADD
-349 ESKQYFTP
+349 DSKQYFTP

-365 KVTATVDGKEYK
+365 KVTATVNGKEYK

-389 KYTEIKTADAMV
+389 KYTEIKTADAMI

-429 RANNSIFVGTIDGR
+429 RANNSIFVGTLDGR

-451 VKNDSSL
+451 VKNDSSQ

-464 GLFWQYQGVL
+464 GLFWMYQGVL

-484 SAGFS
+484 TAGFS
-489 GLLAKEVCGP
+489 GLLAKEVSGP

-558 WTETQ
+558 WTGTQ

-582 PFNPNGGDI
+582 PFNPEGRDI

-610 AYTTLDSSVWTLEDN
+610 AYTTLDSSIWTLEDN

-636 PEKLEAMLIASAD
+636 PEKLEAKLTASAD

-777 DLTGDELT
+777 DLTGDDLT
-785 TAKMMWMAGEFSGIF
+785 TTQMMWMAGEFSGIF

-813 DMFNIIAAN
+813 DMFNIIAAS
-822 GVVRNLNIKTSNPVE
+822 GVVRNVNIKTSNPIE

-892 SNTIKSFSNIGSGTY
+892 SNTIKSFSSVGSGTY

>member
-1 MEEKTIMK
+1 MK

-40 GVGTTS
+40 GGGITS

-132 PEVEYNIIYTASEDY
+132 PEVEYNITYAASEDY

-158 KGQTVTFKV
+158 KDQTVTFKV

-173 KELDEVKVNGT
+173 KELDEVKANGT
-184 ALTANDGVYS
+184 VLTANDGVYS
-194 FVMGEADVAIEVT
+194 FVMGEADAVIEVT

-244 TFNIAV
+244 TFNIV
-250 NDENK
+250 INDENK

-316 QATFGDVQV
+316 QATFGDDQV

-451 VKNDSSL
+451 VKNDSSQ

-464 GLFWQYQGVL
+464 GLFWMYQGVL

-484 SAGFS
+484 AAGFS
-489 GLLAKEVCGP
+489 GLLAKEVSGP
-499 QAKIT
+499 QARIT

-558 WTETQ
+558 WTGTQ

-582 PFNPNGGDI
+582 PFNPEGRDI

-610 AYTTLDSSVWTLEDN
+610 AYTTLDSSIWTLEDN

-636 PEKLEAMLIASAD
+636 PEKLEAMLTVSAD

-766 STRNFYLSSDI
+766 TTRNFYLSSDI
-777 DLTGDELT
+777 DLTGDDLT
-785 TAKMMWMAGEFSGIF
+785 TTKMMWMAGEFSGIF

-807 TGDISW
+807 TGDISG

-822 GVVRNLNIKTSNPVE
+822 GVVRNVNIKTSNPVE

-892 SNTIKSFSNIGSGTY
+892 SNTIKSFSSIGSGTY
-907 TNCTYTVDGT
+907 TIVLTQSMEHGMVLR
-917 WDGAQ
+917 
-922 NAVVAT
+922 VL
-928 DGTTKKDA
+928 

>member
-1 MEEKTIMK
+1 MK

-40 GVGTTS
+40 GGSTTS

-108 TTYSFKLVEGENN
+108 ATYSFKLVEGENN

-132 PEVEYNIIYTASEDY
+132 PEVEYNVTYTASEDY

-194 FVMGEADVAIEVT
+194 FVMGEADAVIEVT

-291 TKVNLNLSITS
+291 IKVNLNLSITS

-316 QATFGDVQV
+316 QATFGDDQV

-349 ESKQYFTP
+349 DSKQYFTP

-558 WTETQ
+558 WTATQ

-636 PEKLEAMLIASAD
+636 PEKLEAMLTASAD

-766 STRNFYLSSDI
+766 TTRNFYLSNDI
-777 DLTGDELT
+777 DLTGDDLT
-785 TAKMMWMAGEFSGIF
+785 TTQMMWMAGEFSGIF

-822 GVVRNLNIKTSNPVE
+822 GVVRNVNIKTSNPVE

>member
-1 MEEKTIMK
+1 MK

-40 GVGTTS
+40 GGGTTS
-46 SPTTQAPEVKKG
+46 SPTTQVPEVKKG

-132 PEVEYNIIYTASEDY
+132 PEVEYNITYTASEDY

-244 TFNIAV
+244 TFNIAI

-316 QATFGDVQV
+316 QATFGDDQV

-349 ESKQYFTP
+349 DSKQYFTP

-429 RANNSIFVGTIDGR
+429 RANNSIFVGTLDGR

-703 TAVAAGEATV
+703 TAVAAGEVTV

-741 EIPDGA
+741 EIPDDA

-766 STRNFYLSSDI
+766 TTRNFYLSSDI

-785 TAKMMWMAGEFSGIF
+785 TTQMMWMAGEFSGIF

-813 DMFNIIAAN
+813 DMFNIIAAS
-822 GVVRNLNIKTSNPVE
+822 GVVRNVNIKTSNPVE

>member
-1 MEEKTIMK
+1 MK

-40 GVGTTS
+40 GGGIAS

-58 TVVLSFDNNQ
+58 TVVLSFDSNQ

-132 PEVEYNIIYTASEDY
+132 PEVEYNITYAASEDY

-194 FVMGEADVAIEVT
+194 FVMGETDAVIEVT

-316 QATFGDVQV
+316 QATFGDDQV

-336 AKDIGVVNPFADD
+336 AKDIGVVNPYADD

-401 ELLNKKDAINGKY
+401 ELLNKKDVINGKY

-429 RANNSIFVGTIDGR
+429 RANNSTFVGTLDGR

-464 GLFWQYQGVL
+464 GLFWMYQGVL

-484 SAGFS
+484 AAGFS
-489 GLLAKEVCGP
+489 GLLAKEVSGP
-499 QAKIT
+499 QARIT

-558 WTETQ
+558 WTGTQ

-582 PFNPNGGDI
+582 PFNPEGRDI

-610 AYTTLDSSVWTLEDN
+610 AYTTLDSSIWTLEDN

-636 PEKLEAMLIASAD
+636 PEKLEAKLTASAD

-766 STRNFYLSSDI
+766 TTRNFYLSNDI
-777 DLTGDELT
+777 DLTGDDLT
-785 TAKMMWMAGEFSGIF
+785 TTQMMWMAGEFSGIF

-813 DMFNIIAAN
+813 DMFNIIAVS
-822 GVVRNLNIKTSNPVE
+822 GVVRNVNIKTSNPIE

-892 SNTIKSFSNIGSGTY
+892 SNTIKSFSSIGSGTY

-922 NAVVAT
+922 SAVVAT

>member
-1 MEEKTIMK
+1 MK

-40 GVGTTS
+40 GGGITS

-121 VEVTFKAKAVE
+121 VEVTFKA
-132 PEVEYNIIYTASEDY
+132 
-147 DVKELSATKAK
+147 
-158 KGQTVTFKV
+158 
-167 EVKNEN
+167 
-173 KELDEVKVNGT
+173 
-184 ALTANDGVYS
+184 
-194 FVMGEADVAIEVT
+194 
-207 LKDKAV
+207 KAV

-349 ESKQYFTP
+349 DSKQYFTP

-429 RANNSIFVGTIDGR
+429 RANNSIFVGTLDGR

-610 AYTTLDSSVWTLEDN
+610 AYTTLDSSIWTLEDN

-636 PEKLEAMLIASAD
+636 PEKLEAMLTASAD

-741 EIPDGA
+741 EIPDDA

-766 STRNFYLSSDI
+766 TTRNFYLSNDI
-777 DLTGDELT
+777 DLTGDDLT
-785 TAKMMWMAGEFSGIF
+785 TTQMMWMAGEFSGIF

-813 DMFNIIAAN
+813 DMFNIIAAS
-822 GVVRNLNIKTSNPVE
+822 GVVRNVNIKTSNPVE

>member
-1 MEEKTIMK
+1 MK

-18 SLMLTTG
+18 SLMFTTG

-40 GVGTTS
+40 GGSTTS

-108 TTYSFKLVEGENN
+108 ATYSFKLVEGENN

-132 PEVEYNIIYTASEDY
+132 PEVEYNITYTASEDY

-173 KELDEVKVNGT
+173 KELDEVKANGT

-194 FVMGEADVAIEVT
+194 FVMGEADAVIEVT

-244 TFNIAV
+244 TFNIAI

-281 GDVAIAITLQ
+281 GDVAIVITLQ

-316 QATFGDVQV
+316 QATFGDNQV

-336 AKDIGVVNPFADD
+336 AKDIGVVNPFTDD

-451 VKNDSSL
+451 VKNDSSQ

-489 GLLAKEVCGP
+489 GLLAKEVSGP

-516 VDWTWA
+516 VDWTWG

-543 LDATDAMCLPFFAYS
+543 LDATDAMCMPFFAYS
-558 WTETQ
+558 WSGTQ

-591 SAQVMENINHT
+591 STQVMENINHT
-602 PFDSTLAS
+602 PFDFTLAS

-625 KMPVLAHDSEA
+625 KMPVLTHDSEA
-636 PEKLEAMLIASAD
+636 PEKLEAMLTASAD

-671 STETLSDYSYT
+671 STETLFDYSYT

-766 STRNFYLSSDI
+766 TTRNFYLSNDI

-785 TAKMMWMAGEFSGIF
+785 TTQMMWMAGEFSGIF

-813 DMFNIIAAN
+813 DMFNIIAAS
-822 GVVRNLNIKTSNPVE
+822 GVVRNVNIKTSNPVE